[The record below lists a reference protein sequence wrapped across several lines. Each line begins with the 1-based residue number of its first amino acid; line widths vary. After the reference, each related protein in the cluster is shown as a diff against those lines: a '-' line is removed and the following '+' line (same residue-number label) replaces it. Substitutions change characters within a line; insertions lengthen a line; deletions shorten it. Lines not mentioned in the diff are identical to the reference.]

1 MQASGGGWYNAYYTK
16 DNKIYID
23 NKYSS
28 GRDINTA
35 PTILCKDIS
44 DDIKLLKF
52 TFTLDGVNSFAV
64 GASIIL
70 KSGFFSST
78 GDSYPVYIDEN
89 GNVYGLDTLNVM
101 LYDSSLV
108 NDGYS
113 VKGNYQFIKYTS
125 NSNNNNNV
133 RILNNS
139 PSTAIGAVITW
150 ICVGTKLIIPPA

>member
-1 MQASGGGWYNAYYTK
+1 MQASGGDWYDAYYNE

-23 NKYSS
+23 NEYTS
-28 GRDINTA
+28 GQDINIA
-35 PTILCKDIS
+35 PSILCKDIT

-52 TFTLDGVNSFAV
+52 TFTLDAVNSFV
-64 GASIIL
+64 ISKSIVL
-70 KSGFFSST
+70 NSKFFSFA
-78 GDSYPVYIDEN
+78 GDTYPIYVDEK

-108 NDGYS
+108 NDSKS
-113 VKGNYQFIKYTS
+113 VKGNFQFMKYTS
-125 NSNNNNNV
+125 DGHSNNAV

-139 PSTAIGAVITW
+139 PSTAIGAIITW